1 MAKTNSPPQRIYKYR
16 GFSDRVLDMLVLDDL
31 YFADP
36 SGFND
41 PLDTRP
47 NLEAD
52 LPAAELERVLTRLVV
67 ERTKAEMTRA
77 AKSIRYTGPRTVEHI
92 DRHSHARA
100 ARLVDEL
107 RYSAGDPCYGNMAD
121 PLQYLLANEIET
133 ELLKRYDRGIVSFGT
148 RATCPLMWSHYG
160 DQHRGICA
168 GYSVPDTA
176 VEHLFPVTYGGS
188 RNVSASDVDAMD
200 ADADAR
206 RRVDEAALLRKAP
219 NWRYE
224 KEWRL
229 IGNRGSQSSSLEL
242 EEVIFGMRCPGTVRY
257 RPTPAAHGG
266 PLMVT
271 KSDGYATGARL
282 SLPASRQQSVVD
294 AGDDEEVF
302 GIDLQDPAA
311 PPTKDDI
318 LAADNDN
325 IGEDPLPADDD
336 SRTDEATAK
345 TPSKKA
351 KSRASPSSKAPV
363 NLDWAPAPRVNNIK
377 KTN

>member
-257 RPTPAAHGG
+257 AIVKALENRRRDVRFYEVPEPHGTFRLRVRPLETGELLSGLPRRHLDVYEHFDDLDLSASDPDDVPAA
-266 PLMVT
+266 L
-271 KSDGYATGARL
+271 
-282 SLPASRQQSVVD
+282 
-294 AGDDEEVF
+294 
-302 GIDLQDPAA
+302 
-311 PPTKDDI
+311 
-318 LAADNDN
+318 
-325 IGEDPLPADDD
+325 
-336 SRTDEATAK
+336 
-345 TPSKKA
+345 
-351 KSRASPSSKAPV
+351 
-363 NLDWAPAPRVNNIK
+363 
-377 KTN
+377 